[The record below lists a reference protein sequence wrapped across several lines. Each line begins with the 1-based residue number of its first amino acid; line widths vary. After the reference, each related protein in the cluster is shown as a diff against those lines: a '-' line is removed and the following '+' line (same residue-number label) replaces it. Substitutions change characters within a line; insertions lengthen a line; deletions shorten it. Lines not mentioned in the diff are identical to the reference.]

1 MSCVD
6 WCQLCTGGGVR
17 QGWGKPI
24 MVINPRCRSGELVVM
39 EHPCPMNADQWDY
52 FGTGDMAIFCQVHR
66 KYWLGFTSWWSRHRG
81 DQPSLTGRGPTSC
94 KRPSSC
100 NTLGTDVRMTV
111 PTVPM
116 YA

>member
-1 MSCVD
+1 
-6 WCQLCTGGGVR
+6 
-17 QGWGKPI
+17 

-66 KYWLGFTSWWSRHRG
+66 KYWLGFTSWWNRHRG
-81 DQPSLTGRGPTSC
+81 DRPGLTGRGPTSC
-94 KRPSSC
+94 KRPVASSGIHTSVIC
-100 NTLGTDVRMTV
+100 TDCRSALTDARI
-111 PTVPM
+111 PM